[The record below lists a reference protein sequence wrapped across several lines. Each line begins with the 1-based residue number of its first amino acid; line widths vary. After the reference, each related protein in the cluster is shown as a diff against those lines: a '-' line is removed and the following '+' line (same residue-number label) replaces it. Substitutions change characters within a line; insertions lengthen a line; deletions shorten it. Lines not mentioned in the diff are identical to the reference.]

1 MWIGNKID
9 NLIELLGV
17 NKYSKMEL
25 ETNGDVAISITIEN
39 PKFRYIKTKRQI
51 KFYNSRETVIINV
64 WASSDITIDEDNL
77 IYQILLEC
85 DECVT
90 LKMYL

>member
-25 ETNGDVAISITIEN
+25 ETNDDVAISITIEN
-39 PKFRYIKTKRQI
+39 PKFRYNANATHIKYGTSK
-51 KFYNSRETVIINV
+51 
-64 WASSDITIDEDNL
+64 
-77 IYQILLEC
+77 
-85 DECVT
+85 
-90 LKMYL
+90 